1 MKDLMRLGFLSQVGA
16 GVSSEGGGGGGD
28 DGVHDDGEYDSD
40 GDAIEV
46 EMFGCV
52 HNVIQ
57 WS

>member
-1 MKDLMRLGFLSQVGA
+1 MRLGFLSQVGA
-16 GVSSEGGGGGGD
+16 GVSSEGGGGGGGD
-28 DGVHDDGEYDSD
+28 DGVHDDGEYDGD

-52 HNVIQ
+52 HNAIQ